1 MSRREIV
8 SKQFQHNGGTAR
20 VEQDAGGHQHVTC
33 SGCGTDDFAPGMA
46 PALSKLV
53 TDHGNQSTPR

>member
-1 MSRREIV
+1 MSNRQIV

-20 VEQDAGGHQHVTC
+20 IEQDSGGHQYVTC

-53 TDHGNQSTPR
+53 TEHGDQSDAR